1 MSDGAS
7 HRPGVM
13 QRVSTARLFVLGF
26 GFLGIEVLWNTY
38 NSFVPIFLQAGRAD
52 YAKGA
57 GVHGFGVSSFWNGV
71 IMTLD
76 NVAALFMLPWVGAFS
91 DRLRTRIGRR
101 KPFMLIGAPIAAA
114 AFGAVPYALG
124 HPLWIFMAGIVMTF
138 LAMNLFRAPTVALMP
153 DITPS
158 PQRSVANGVI
168 NLMGGLGGMIAGYV
182 GGALFKRSVQSPLV
196 FGALAMLLAVVLVLV
211 FVTEPEPEKA
221 GEAEEEPSL
230 IASLKQVLADRDRS
244 ALLILV
250 ALFSW
255 YLGHSAILVNFG
267 SYAINSL
274 HIDAGEAT
282 KTFFWFN
289 AALMGGSIPGGWLGA
304 RFGRRRTMTTGL
316 VAMAAIYVTFLWVPS
331 VEVARYA
338 LIAAGV
344 AWATVTVNALPMVV
358 DCAPPARIGTYTG
371 LYYLSAQ
378 SAQIV
383 GPIAAGLIVQ
393 LAGNRYQA
401 VFPYTAATM
410 LLAFIALVGVRRGE
424 ARTQLTSP

>member
-1 MSDGAS
+1 MA
-7 HRPGVM
+7 
-13 QRVSTARLFVLGF
+13 RVSTSRLFVLGF
-26 GFLGIEVLWNTY
+26 GFLGIELLWNTY

-57 GVHGFGVSSFWNGV
+57 GVHGGFGISASATGV
-71 IMTLD
+71 VMTLD

-101 KPFMLIGAPIAAA
+101 KPFMAIGAPIAAA
-114 AFGAVPYALG
+114 TFAAVPYALG
-124 HPLWIFMAGIVMTF
+124 HPIWIFMAGIVMTF
-138 LAMNLFRAPTVALMP
+138 LSMNLFRAPTVALMP

-168 NLMGGLGGMIAGYV
+168 NLMGGLGAMVAGYI
-182 GGALFKRSVQSPLV
+182 GGALFKNSVQSPFV
-196 FGALAMLLAVVLVLV
+196 FAALAMLLAVVLVLA
-211 FVTEPEPEKA
+211 FVTEPEPEQA

-230 IASLKQVLADRDRS
+230 IRSLMQVLRDRDRS
-244 ALLILV
+244 ALLILA

-255 YLGHSAILVNFG
+255 YLGHSAIQVNFG
-267 SYAINSL
+267 SYAINAL
-274 HIDAGEAT
+274 HVDAGVAT
-282 KTFFWFN
+282 KTFVWFN
-289 AALMGGSIPGGWLGA
+289 AALMAGSIPGGWLGA
-304 RFGRRRTMTTGL
+304 KFGRRRTMTTGL
-316 VAMAAIYVTFLWVPS
+316 VALGAIYLTFLWVPS

-338 LIAAGV
+338 LIAAGL
-344 AWATVTVNALPMVV
+344 AWSTVTVNALPMVV

-393 LAGNRYQA
+393 LAGNRYQS
-401 VFPYTAATM
+401 VFPYAAATM
-410 LLAFIALVGVRRGE
+410 LLAFVALVGVRRGE
-424 ARTQLTSP
+424 ARH